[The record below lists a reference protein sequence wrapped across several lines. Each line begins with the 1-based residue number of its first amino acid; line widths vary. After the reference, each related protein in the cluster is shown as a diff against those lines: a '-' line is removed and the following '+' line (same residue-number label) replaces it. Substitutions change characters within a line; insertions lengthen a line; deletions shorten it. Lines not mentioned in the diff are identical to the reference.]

1 MCLPPQFRL
10 YDVIY
15 DKEDIVQRRAI
26 LLSPQCGDTTSCIR
40 HRVSDRLLSLMS
52 RETVHIVR

>member
-1 MCLPPQFRL
+1 MCLPAQYRL

-26 LLSPQCGDTTSCIR
+26 LLSPQCGDTTSSIR
-40 HRVSDRLLSLMS
+40 HRLSDRLLSLMS